1 MFVIYFYKYKFKM
14 KIREIL
20 ETVKNIPSSK
30 AKKEFFEEN
39 KNEILELIFSDTYD
53 GSRKYYVHKYDK
65 NYQSLL
71 NYEYTIDE
79 NYDVFHDM
87 LNKLAKREITG
98 NAAIAFVEDTI
109 SQYIEEDRPTLHS
122 ILSRNLKIG
131 LSATTFNKSAN
142 DKIEKFQVTLACN
155 LDKVKGVDPI
165 DGNWFA
171 SRKLDGVRCIAFV
184 DCDNNKVEFLS
195 RQGKTFTTLKI
206 LEYTLLELTKNMS
219 GKLVFDGE
227 LCFIDEDGNE
237 DFSKAIQ
244 KVTRKDTVAED
255 IRYCIFDMLDRDVF
269 DGGYGG
275 PTFSKRY
282 EAYINLYES
291 SDNAAVQYYIRPLY
305 QERIT
310 TQEQFNKWSQ
320 DVKDNGW
327 EGFMLRKDLPFETG
341 RIKDLLKVKKFQD
354 AEYVVEG
361 LELGKMAYNEDGMK
375 EYDVVRAIIIN
386 HKGTYV
392 HVGSGLTKE
401 QRIAWYKDDSLIL
414 GKTVTVQYFEESKN
428 MTNDKLSL
436 RFPVLKYVY
445 EDKREI

>member
-1 MFVIYFYKYKFKM
+1 MI
-14 KIREIL
+14 IREIF
-20 ETVKNIPSSK
+20 ETIRGLAGSN
-30 AKKEFFEEN
+30 AKKEFYEAN
-39 KNEILELIFSDTYD
+39 KNATIELIFSDTYD
-53 GSRKYYVHKYDK
+53 DSKKYFVHKYNKD
-65 NYQSLL
+65 YQSLFT
-71 NYEYTIDE
+71 YDYTID
-79 NYDVFHDM
+79 NDYNIFHDM
-87 LNKLAKREITG
+87 LSRLANREVTG
-98 NAAIAFVEDTI
+98 NAAIALVEDTI
-109 SQYIEEDRPTLHS
+109 SQYVEEDRPVLHS
-122 ILSRNLKIG
+122 ILARNLKIG

-155 LDKVKGVDPI
+155 LDKVKGIDLI

-171 SRKLDGVRCIAFV
+171 SRKLDGLRCIAFV
-184 DCDNNKVEFLS
+184 DVDNKTVEFMS
-195 RQGKTFTTLKI
+195 RQGKPFTTLKR
-206 LEYTLLELTKNMS
+206 LEYPLLELTKDIS
-219 GKLVFDGE
+219 GKIVFDGE
-227 LCFIDEDGNE
+227 LCYIDEDGNE

-244 KVTRKDTVAED
+244 KVTKKDTIAED
-255 IRYCIFDMLDRDVF
+255 VRYCIFDMLDREVF

-275 PTFSKRY
+275 PIFSKRY
-282 EAYINLYES
+282 EAYISLYES
-291 SDNAAVQYYIRPLY
+291 SDNAAVQYYLSPLK
-305 QERIT
+305 QERLT

-320 DVKDNGW
+320 DVKDHGW

-361 LELGKMAYNEDGMK
+361 LELGKMVYNEDGMK

-428 MTNDKLSL
+428 KNDDKLSL

-445 EDKREI
+445 ENKREV

>member
-1 MFVIYFYKYKFKM
+1 ML
-14 KIREIL
+14 IREIF
-20 ETVKNIPSSK
+20 ETIKGLAGSN
-30 AKKEFFEEN
+30 AKKEFYEAN
-39 KNEILELIFSDTYD
+39 KNATIELIFSDTYD
-53 GSRKYYVHKYDK
+53 DSKKYFVHKYNKD
-65 NYQSLL
+65 YQSLL
-71 NYEYTIDE
+71 TYDYTID
-79 NYDVFHDM
+79 NDYNVFHDM
-87 LNKLAKREITG
+87 LSQLAKREVTG
-98 NAAIAFVEDTI
+98 NAAIALVEDTI
-109 SQYIEEDRPTLHS
+109 SQYVEEDRPILHS
-122 ILSRNLKIG
+122 ILARNLKIG

-155 LDKVKGVDPI
+155 LDKVKGIDPI
-165 DGNWFA
+165 DGSWFA
-171 SRKLDGVRCIAFV
+171 SRKLDGLRCIAFV
-184 DCDNNKVEFLS
+184 DCDTNTVEFMS
-195 RQGKTFTTLKI
+195 RQGKPFTTLKR
-206 LEYTLLELTKNMS
+206 LEYPLLELTKDMS
-219 GKLVFDGE
+219 GKIVFDGE
-227 LCFIDEDGNE
+227 LCYIDEDGNE

-244 KVTRKDTVAED
+244 KVTRKDTIAED

-282 EAYINLYES
+282 EAYISLYES
-291 SDNAAVQYYIRPLY
+291 SDNAAVQYYLSPLK

-310 TQEQFNKWSQ
+310 TQDQFNKWSQ

-341 RIKDLLKVKKFQD
+341 RIKDLIKVKKFQD
-354 AEYVVEG
+354 AEYIVEG
-361 LELGKMAYNEDGMK
+361 LELGKMTYNEDGMK

-428 MTNDKLSL
+428 KNDDKLSL

-445 EDKREI
+445 DNGREV

>member
-1 MFVIYFYKYKFKM
+1 ML
-14 KIREIL
+14 IREIF
-20 ETVKNIPSSK
+20 ETIRGLAGSN
-30 AKKEFFEEN
+30 AKKEFYEAN
-39 KNEILELIFSDTYD
+39 KNATIELIFSDTYD
-53 GSRKYYVHKYDK
+53 DSKKYFVHKYDK
-65 NYQSLL
+65 DYQSLL
-71 NYEYTIDE
+71 TYDYTIDN
-79 NYDVFHDM
+79 NYDIFHDM
-87 LNKLAKREITG
+87 LSQLANREVTG
-98 NAAIAFVEDTI
+98 NAAIALVEDTI
-109 SQYIEEDRPTLHS
+109 SQYVEEDRPILHS
-122 ILSRNLKIG
+122 ILARNLKIG
-131 LSATTFNKSAN
+131 LSAATFNKSAN

-155 LDKVKGVDPI
+155 LDKVKGIDPI

-184 DCDNNKVEFLS
+184 DADNKTIEFMS
-195 RQGKTFTTLKI
+195 RQGKQFTTLKR
-206 LEYTLLELTKNMS
+206 LEYPLLELTKNMS
-219 GKLVFDGE
+219 GKIVFDGE
-227 LCFIDEDGNE
+227 LCYIDEDGNE

-244 KVTRKDTVAED
+244 KVTRKDTIAED
-255 IRYCIFDMLDRDVF
+255 VRYCIFDMLDRDVF
-269 DGGYGG
+269 DDGYGG

-282 EAYINLYES
+282 EAYISLYES
-291 SDNAAVQYYIRPLY
+291 SDNAAVQYYLSPLK

-361 LELGKMAYNEDGMK
+361 LELGKMVYNEDGMK

-401 QRIAWYKDDSLIL
+401 QRIEWYKDDSLIL
-414 GKTVTVQYFEESKN
+414 GKTVTIQYFEESKN
-428 MTNDKLSL
+428 KNDDKLSL

-445 EDKREI
+445 ENKREV